1 MKRVAAVA
9 LLAASALAQA
19 QTWDFEVRLDGKP
32 VGTHRFTVTGPPQAR
47 EVHSVARMDVKLL
60 GITVFRYRHEA
71 RERWR
76 GDCVAELQSS
86 TDDDGK
92 PLKVAETR
100 SESDDCLMGF
110 SYWHPAVTK
119 QTRLLNPQTGLVE
132 EARFERLPDAT
143 ISVRGREVPATRW
156 RLVATPPEGRRQ
168 ELVMWLDRSDASWL
182 GLDARVRGDRTL
194 TYRLK

>member
-32 VGTHRFTVTGPPQAR
+32 VGTHRFTVSGPTEAR

-156 RLVATPPEGRRQ
+156 RLVATPPEGKRQ
-168 ELVMWLDRSDASWL
+168 ELVMWLDRSDANWL